1 LAFIIARATAGALVV
16 AGSWFL
22 YAATASAS
30 TTDGTA
36 TLGPASGG
44 STTQFTVNLPANAA
58 CDGDTANDGYHVY
71 SYLVP
76 TDTTISSLTFP
87 GEEPSTGYGLFD
99 DAGDYYGP
107 ANTAVTTGQIV
118 SIPSN
123 FEWAPLV
130 TDAGLT
136 VSQLAGS
143 WETGLVCVNTAGT
156 VTDWWVAQV
165 TFAASGSDPNGFTW
179 TTTSTTPTTTTP
191 TTTTPTT
198 TTPTTTTPTTTT
210 PTTTTSTVTTTTSAA
225 AATTSTAA
233 GGGSSS
239 SGGSAGPFAGSGAS
253 SSPGVG
259 ATVTAAAVAGSEGSD
274 ASAIPSGE
282 VTAGASSGSNS
293 SSIPS
298 RTAGSAA
305 SGRQP
310 TTSATVVPT
319 PLSGTG
325 LGVWREIALGV
336 LCLGLGLII
345 FGWTVKMR
353 LEGTAMAGGARP

>member
-210 PTTTTSTVTTTTSAA
+210 STVTTTTSAA